1 MTVDVIIACWNRAD
15 TILGAIRSALDQPEV
30 HQVIVVDDGSTD
42 GSAELAETLG
52 GDDARLVVLRQAH
65 NQGPSAA
72 RNRALDAA
80 TAEWVAVLDADDFLL
95 PGRFGAVLTH
105 ADDADFLADD
115 LLQVPA
121 SHPSPDLATPLLGVT
136 ADWWPYVDLARFVR
150 GNIPRSG
157 QKRREMGFL
166 KPLMRR
172 SFIEAHGL
180 RYHSGLRLGEDFI
193 FYARA
198 LAAGARFRLLPAAG
212 YVAVM
217 REDSLSGQHGL
228 RDLEA
233 LLAQSEVFLADPG
246 LARPDRRALLQ
257 HCLHVRKKMAW
268 LQMIT
273 AVKARNRRLFLAG
286 FRAPPQVVGHVIGC
300 LLDQVRRRGMAFI
313 GRCVR
318 GAVPRAAP
326 LVETPKAA
334 DRPERE
340 CVKIGLTKEMRRI

>member
-15 TILGAIRSALDQPEV
+15 TLVAAIRSALDQPEV
-30 HQVIVVDDGSTD
+30 HRVIVVDDRSTD
-42 GSAELAETLG
+42 GSADLAEALC
-52 GDDARLVVLRQAH
+52 GDDARLLVLRQVW

-72 RNRALDAA
+72 RNRALDVA

-95 PGRFGAVLTH
+95 PGRFAAVLAH

-121 SHPSPDLATPLLGVT
+121 SHPLPDLATPLLGVT
-136 ADWWPYVDLARFVR
+136 QTWWPYVDLTRFVL
-150 GNIPRSG
+150 GNIPTRG
-157 QKRREMGFL
+157 QRRKEMGFL

-180 RYHSGLRLGEDFI
+180 RYSPGLRLGEDFI

-233 LLAQSEVFLADPG
+233 LLMQSEILLADAS
-246 LARPDRRALLQ
+246 LTRHDRRALHR
-257 HCLHVRKKMAW
+257 HCRHVQQKIAW
-268 LQMIT
+268 LQMIS
-273 AVKARNRRLFLAG
+273 AVKARDKHRILAG
-286 FRAPPQVVGHVIGC
+286 LRAPPQVVGHLIRC
-300 LLDQVRRRGMAFI
+300 LLDQAWRRGMAGI
-313 GRCVR
+313 GRCLR
-318 GAVPRAAP
+318 GVVPLGSP
-326 LVETPKAA
+326 VVESPNPAG
-334 DRPERE
+334 
-340 CVKIGLTKEMRRI
+340 CRRGGI